1 MQKYLFPV
9 LALFLSTH
17 AFAAMNGQIINCD
30 EPNPLQPQYC
40 VDNWALDLLDEN
52 KTAIETAPAALP
64 RDHKHYFDGTG
75 AGVHIFMMD
84 TGIDGNNPDF
94 KVLGNPSQN
103 RFGESY
109 YGDFITEG
117 DGQGSHGTRTAALA
131 AGLQYGVAK
140 GATIHAIRSADVIS
154 GQNGG
159 NGILERLNWIYDKVT
174 INGLRPAV
182 LNMSFNIPRPVTTS
196 NNAKVEA
203 QLTQRVRDL
212 INAGVVVTV
221 SAGNKNSN
229 NPGAYWPSSIPE
241 VILVGGVD
249 ENGNRWVRDTS
260 DPDYNN
266 ICVGPPPPAGPY
278 NDCGSNYGSLID
290 IWAPAKYIRSAV
302 LTSNRDNL
310 APRVRS
316 GTSYAAPL
324 VAGLAALYLEQ
335 NPSATP
341 AQVRSALLANA
352 ANLGDIDGN
361 GTADY
366 LARSPVA
373 APACNVTQRIFV
385 NTGVSVPFTS
395 SQLQDSC
402 PAGYEA
408 FAQFNASHGTGG
420 IGGIGPNDIRYFYTS
435 NLNYTG
441 MDQFNYLIYTDTG
454 GTYGTGT
461 VSVTV
466 QPTYN

>member
-1 MQKYLFPV
+1 MKKYLFPV
-9 LALFLSTH
+9 LALFLSTQV
-17 AFAAMNGQIINCD
+17 FAAMNGQIINCD
-30 EPNPLQPQYC
+30 APHPTQPQNC
-40 VDNWALDLLDEN
+40 VDNWALDLLDES

-64 RDHKHYFDGTG
+64 RDRKHYFDGTG
-75 AGVHIFMMD
+75 AGVHVFMID

-103 RFGESY
+103 RFGEGY
-109 YGDFITEG
+109 YAINNDG
-117 DGQGSHGTRTAALA
+117 DGSGSHGTRTAALA

-140 GATIHAIRSADVIS
+140 GATLHSIRSADVIAGS
-154 GQNGG
+154 NGG
-159 NGILERLNWIYDKVT
+159 DGILDRLNWVYDKVT
-174 INGLRPAV
+174 INGLKPAV
-182 LNMSFNIPRPVTTS
+182 LNMSFNIPRPVTS
-196 NNAKVEA
+196 SSDPYIEA

-229 NPGAYWPSSIPE
+229 NPAAFWPSNIPE

-266 ICVGPPPPAGPY
+266 ICVGPPPPSRPF

-302 LTSNRDNL
+302 ILGNNDSL

-335 NPSATP
+335 NPFATP
-341 AQVRSALLANA
+341 AQVRAALLANA

-373 APACNVTQRIFV
+373 TPACNVTQRLFV

-395 SQLQDSC
+395 SQLEDSC
-402 PAGYEA
+402 PTGYSA
-408 FAQFNASHGTGG
+408 NAQFNASHGTVG
-420 IGGIGPNDIRYFYTS
+420 IGGIGPNDILYRYTS

-441 MDQFNYLIYTDTG
+441 MDQFNYLIYTNTG
-454 GTYGTGT
+454 STYGTGT
-461 VSVTV
+461 MSVMV
-466 QPTYN
+466 QPAYN

>member
-1 MQKYLFPV
+1 MKKYLFPV
-9 LALFLSTH
+9 LALFLSAN

-30 EPNPLQPQYC
+30 VPDPLQPQNC
-40 VDNWALDLLDEN
+40 VDNWALDLLDES

-75 AGVHIFMMD
+75 AGVHVFMMD
-84 TGIDGNNPDF
+84 TGIEGANPDF

-103 RFGESY
+103 RFGDIYPPYSLV
-109 YGDFITEG
+109 DN
-117 DGQGSHGTRTAALA
+117 DPASHGTRTAALV
-131 AGLQYGVAK
+131 AGLKYGVAK
-140 GATIHAIRSADVIS
+140 GAMIHQIYSNDVLES
-154 GQNGG
+154 NKGVE
-159 NGILERLNWIYDKVT
+159 ILDRLNWVYNKVT
-174 INGLRPAV
+174 INGLKPAV
-182 LNMSFNIPRPVTTS
+182 LNMSFNIPRPMTNSS
-196 NNAKVEA
+196 NVNIEA

-229 NPGAYWPSSIPE
+229 NPGAYWPSVIPE

-260 DPDYNN
+260 DPEYNSM
-266 ICVGPPPPAGPY
+266 CLGSF
-278 NDCGSNYGSLID
+278 NDCGSNYGSLVD

-302 LTSNRDNL
+302 HKNTTK
-310 APRVRS
+310 PRIRS

-335 NPSATP
+335 NPFATA
-341 AQVRSALLANA
+341 AQVRTALLANA

-373 APACNVTQRIFV
+373 TPACNVTQRLFV
-385 NTGVSVPFTS
+385 NTGVSVRFLS
-395 SQLQDSC
+395 SQLGDSC
-402 PAGYEA
+402 PAGYSA
-408 FAQFNASHGTGG
+408 QSQFNASHGTIG
-420 IGGIGPNDIRYFYTS
+420 IGGIGPNDISYYYTPS
-435 NLNYTG
+435 LNYTG
-441 MDQFNYLIYTDTG
+441 MDQFNYIIYTNTG

-466 QPTYN
+466 QPAHN